1 VALAAVALL
10 AIGAAACGDDD
21 DELTPAEA
29 NAKVCQE
36 RADLQSTLQ
45 SLGDLDPTST
55 SKSDLEAKKDEV
67 VQAVDDLAE
76 AADDVS
82 QTEADAVRQAVD
94 DFEATLDGA
103 DDDTTLQQLGTQ
115 LATTGRAV
123 VDSLEA
129 LFQTAGCP

>member
-1 VALAAVALL
+1 VALL
-10 AIGAAACGDDD
+10 AATAACGDDD

-36 RADLQSTLQ
+36 RAELETTLQ
-45 SLGDLDPTST
+45 SLGDIDPTTT
-55 SKSDLEAKKDEV
+55 SKDDLEAKKDEI
-67 VQAVDDLAE
+67 VQAVDDLSK

-82 QTEADAVRQAVD
+82 QTEAEAVRKAVD
-94 DFEATLDGA
+94 DFEATLDGV

-115 LATTGRAV
+115 LVTTGTAV
-123 VDSLEA
+123 VDSLKA